1 MNAWEAIFSAW
12 MPNPGGDPAYRAAM
26 ESVVRE
32 EADLLRRG
40 GSIPLAGRPVGRL
53 RPPGSSRAA
62 LRLPQRF
69 SAGDP
74 ADGAGCAIEKTSLR
88 NRMGPAGKTI
98 TALFLKMR

>member
-12 MPNPGGDPAYRAAM
+12 MPDPGGDPAYRAAM

-40 GSIPLAGRPVGRL
+40 DPPLSLDAL

-62 LRLPQRF
+62 LRLPQRL
-69 SAGDP
+69 SAGRP
-74 ADGAGCAIEKTSLR
+74 ADGAGCTIEKTPC
-88 NRMGPAGKTI
+88 GTE
-98 TALFLKMR
+98 